1 MNYHWASVVAA
12 WIPTDGVYDFSFSSH
27 STAFP
32 VLNSANSELQQK
44 VNRWSLPEVKAYL
57 QMQVHNAMH
66 KYLFSLRTFT
76 SSYVL
81 ESFGVWF
88 FCFVFFEGRKRK
100 NKNPQFFQFLY
111 MEQILQY
118 SLCVLRPLKAARNS
132 QRMGDEG
139 SFLWLIPLSKGF
151 RSNYDQTRA
160 MHCSYQYE
168 NSEWKLSEKSLQ
180 L

>member
-1 MNYHWASVVAA
+1 MNYRWASVVAA

-88 FCFVFFEGRKRK
+88 FCFVFFWRKKKKEQKSPVLPVSLHGANPPILPLCAQAPESCQEQSKDGGWRK
-100 NKNPQFFQFLY
+100 FSVINPAFKRL
-111 MEQILQY
+111 
-118 SLCVLRPLKAARNS
+118 
-132 QRMGDEG
+132 
-139 SFLWLIPLSKGF
+139 
-151 RSNYDQTRA
+151 
-160 MHCSYQYE
+160 
-168 NSEWKLSEKSLQ
+168 
-180 L
+180 

>member
-1 MNYHWASVVAA
+1 MVAA

-88 FCFVFFEGRKRK
+88 FCFFF
-100 NKNPQFFQFLY
+100 FF
-111 MEQILQY
+111 
-118 SLCVLRPLKAARNS
+118 LKEEKERTKIPS
-132 QRMGDEG
+132 SS
-139 SFLWLIPLSKGF
+139 SFSTWSKS
-151 RSNYDQTRA
+151 SNTPFV
-160 MHCSYQYE
+160 CSGP
-168 NSEWKLSEKSLQ
+168 WKLPGTVKGWGMKEVFCD
-180 L
+180 